1 MDTKE
6 ILALVE
12 KELLKEGY
20 PPEEVADSLSKAT
33 IIITESVVTVTYDNG
48 VFDVWDI
55 VMKPTLAHRNKIKL

>member
-1 MDTKE
+1 MDIKE

-20 PPEEVADSLSKAT
+20 PQEEVKDSLSKAT
-33 IIITESVVTVTYDNG
+33 IIITESVVTANYDNG

-55 VMKPTLAHRNKIKL
+55 VMKPSLVHRNKIKL